1 MKKLI
6 FTLAIAMMV
15 CSSGNLFAQSSDR
28 MSEVR
33 AFAQQRYQHAER
45 GVYEPVSANYFDF
58 DKEYRSNYSYD
69 EDDLRLHEEI
79 TQMKDA
85 NGWVNQQMNTY
96 EYDEM
101 GRTSSTLIQVWGNN
115 VWVNSSKLDYVY
127 DEDVI
132 HIMDSAWVDG
142 ELKAC
147 YNYTIIDTPE
157 SYEMIQQEFQEDG
170 TLKNVYKKIISYNAD
185 HHIASIIYQIW
196 DEAANAFQNSTLQSY
211 IYEGPLCKTIYYSDW
226 ENGDWTEPDG
236 KFEFTCDDCGNT
248 TQAIAYSFYDGQWNE
263 GDLCADVTIPY
274 AYNEKNKLFIASKVD
289 IVYSDITLS
298 TNEMTQNTAFNLY
311 PNPANGMISVN
322 GEGFEKAEIYN
333 IAGQKVMESSNAQID
348 VEALQ
353 AGVYMV
359 KVFGNGS
366 SEMLR
371 VVVK

>member
-1 MKKLI
+1 MKKI
-6 FTLAIAMMV
+6 ISTLAIAMMV
-15 CSSGNLFAQSSDR
+15 FGGGNLFAQSSDG
-28 MSEVR
+28 MSEVK
-33 AFAQQRYQHAER
+33 AFAQERYQQAER
-45 GVYEPVSANYFDF
+45 SMYEPVSANYFKF
-58 DKEYRSNYSYD
+58 EKEYRNYYSYD

-142 ELKAC
+142 ELKAR
-147 YNYTIIDTPE
+147 YNYIIIDAPE

-226 ENGDWTEPDG
+226 ENGDWAEPDG

-311 PNPANGMISVN
+311 PNPANDMISVN

>member
-69 EDDLRLHEEI
+69 ENDFRLREEM

-85 NGWVNQQMNTY
+85 SGWVNHQSNIF

-101 GRTSSTLIQVWGNN
+101 GRISSTLIQVWENN
-115 VWVNSSKLDYVY
+115 AWVNSFKLDYVY
-127 DEDVI
+127 DEDVV
-132 HIMDSAWVDG
+132 HVMDSAWVDG
-142 ELKAC
+142 ELKARFD
-147 YNYTIIDTPE
+147 YIIIDTPE
-157 SYEMIQQEFQEDG
+157 SYEMLQQEIQEDG
-170 TLKNVYKKIISYNAD
+170 TLINNYKQIISYNAD
-185 HHIASIIYQIW
+185 HYIVSIIYQNW
-196 DEAANAFQNSTLQSY
+196 DETANAWQNSTMQSY
-211 IYEGPLCKTIYYSDW
+211 VYEGSLCTTVYYSGW
-226 ENGDWTEPDG
+226 ENDDWAEPTG
-236 KFEFTCDDCGNT
+236 KFEFTCDDHGNT
-248 TQAIAYSFYDGQWNE
+248 TQAIAYLLNNGQWNE

-298 TNEMTQNTAFNLY
+298 TNEMTQNSTFNLY
-311 PNPANGMISVN
+311 PNPANDIISID

-348 VEALQ
+348 VKALQ